1 MTARYAIYFTLPS
14 EAPLGRFGAQA
25 LGYDC
30 ADAADVPQLSIDGI
44 APDTLVSLT
53 AEPRRYGFH
62 ATLAAPFR
70 LGNGREA
77 ELLAAAA
84 AFAQTQSPVRLGALA
99 VTRIGAFVAL
109 CPTHKQ
115 PALAE
120 LEAACVHGFH
130 PFRAPMTAAERER
143 RLKAALT
150 PHQIAL
156 MDRWGY
162 PYVLDQY
169 RFHMTL
175 TGPLPAGQRDEVA
188 RAFAQAYAPL
198 ADDPVEIDAISVMRQ
213 DDASSRFR
221 VVGRFSFT
229 GG

>member
-14 EAPLGRFGAQA
+14 DTPLGRFGARA

-30 ADAADVPQLSIDGI
+30 ADATDVPQLSIDGI
-44 APDTLVSLT
+44 APDALTSLT

-70 LGNGREA
+70 LGNASEA
-77 ELLAAAA
+77 ELLAAAV
-84 AFAQTQSPVRLGALA
+84 AFAKTQPRVRLGALA

-109 CPTHKQ
+109 CPMHR
-115 PALAE
+115 PPSMAG
-120 LEAACVHGFH
+120 LEAACVHDFH

-175 TGPLPAGQRDEVA
+175 TGSLPAEQREDVA

-213 DDASSRFR
+213 DDAGSRFR
-221 VVGRFSFT
+221 VVGRFSLSA
-229 GG
+229 